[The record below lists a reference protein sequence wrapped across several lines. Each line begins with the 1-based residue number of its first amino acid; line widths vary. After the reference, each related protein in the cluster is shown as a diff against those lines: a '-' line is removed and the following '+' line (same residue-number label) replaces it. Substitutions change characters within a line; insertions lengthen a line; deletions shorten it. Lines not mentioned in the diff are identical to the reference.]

1 MEFLGRKV
9 PLCTLF
15 GEVLTEML
23 LKAEGKIWRKGK
35 MEHNQES
42 VQEGRVNF

>member
-1 MEFLGRKV
+1 
-9 PLCTLF
+9 
-15 GEVLTEML
+15 ML